1 MMRFELQIA
10 LRFLREGRAQSALIV
25 GGVMV
30 GVAVVV
36 FISALVTGLQSNTI
50 RRTLGAQAHIVAKP
64 VDPVAREQIIAGNT
78 GDADVA
84 TVAIVQTAPRKIRSI
99 DNWQQIMAAF
109 EAVPA
114 VVAASPM
121 ASGPAIALRGEGR
134 NAVTVFGIDL
144 ARYDQIVDLRD
155 KLAAG
160 TLRLEPGEVLI
171 GAELAR
177 DLGADV
183 GDRITVTDGSPGSA
197 GERFQIVGLIDPGNR
212 DLSRRTVYLP
222 LHVAQNFLG
231 LPGGV
236 TSIDLRVQDVFAADT
251 VATRVA
257 RVAPLTVES
266 WMQTNSQLLSAL
278 NAQTMATGM
287 IRVFVSI
294 VVMLGIASVLVVA
307 VVQKTREIGILR
319 AMGASRGQM
328 LRVFLLQGGLVGL
341 FGSLLGTVL
350 SALLITGFGTFVRG
364 ADGNPLFPITLTGP
378 LLAYACVTATV
389 CGMLAAIAP
398 ARRAARLDPAQAMRA

>member
-1 MMRFELQIA
+1 MRFELQIA

-64 VDPVAREQIIAGNT
+64 VEPVARAQLNAGDT
-78 GDADVA
+78 SVA
-84 TVAIVQTAPRKIRSI
+84 VVQTAPRKIRSI
-99 DNWQQIMAAF
+99 DNWQQVMAAY
-109 EAVPA
+109 ESVPG

-121 ASGPAIALRGEGR
+121 ASGAAIAIRGEGR

-144 ARYDQIVDLRD
+144 PRYDRIVDLRD
-155 KLAAG
+155 KLVAG
-160 TLRLEPGEVLI
+160 NLRLEPGDVLV
-171 GAELAR
+171 GSELAR
-177 DLGADV
+177 DLGASV
-183 GDRITVTDGSPGSA
+183 GDRITISDGTGTSA
-197 GERFQIVGLIDPGNR
+197 GERFQIAGTIDPGNR
-212 DLSRRTVYLP
+212 DLSRRAVYLP

-236 TSIDLRVQDVFAADT
+236 TSIDLRVQDVFGAEQ

-257 RVAPLTVES
+257 RVTPLLVES
-266 WMQTNSQLLSAL
+266 WMTTNSQLLSAL
-278 NAQTMATGM
+278 DAQTMATGM

-328 LRVFLLQGGLVGL
+328 MRVFLVQGSLVGL
-341 FGSLLGTVL
+341 IGSMLGAGL
-350 SALLITGFGTFVRG
+350 SAVLIFGFSTLVKG
-364 ADGNPLFPITLTGP
+364 ADGNPLFPIVLTAP
-378 LLAYACVTATV
+378 LLLYACVTATV
-389 CGMLAAIAP
+389 CGMFAAIAP
-398 ARRAARLDPAQAMRA
+398 ARRAARLDPALAMRA

>member
-1 MMRFELQIA
+1 MRFELQIA

-64 VDPVAREQIIAGNT
+64 VEPVARAQLNAGDT
-78 GDADVA
+78 SVA
-84 TVAIVQTAPRKIRSI
+84 VVQTAPRKIRSI
-99 DNWQQIMAAF
+99 DNWQQVMSAY
-109 EAVPA
+109 ESVPG

-121 ASGPAIALRGEGR
+121 ASGAAIAIRGEGR

-144 ARYDQIVDLRD
+144 PRYDRIVDLRD
-155 KLAAG
+155 KLVAG
-160 TLRLEPGEVLI
+160 NLRLEPGDVLV
-171 GAELAR
+171 GSELAR
-177 DLGADV
+177 DLGASV
-183 GDRITVTDGSPGSA
+183 GDRITISDGTGTSA
-197 GERFQIVGLIDPGNR
+197 GERFQIAGTIDPGNR
-212 DLSRRTVYLP
+212 DLSRRAVYLP

-236 TSIDLRVQDVFAADT
+236 TSIDLRVQDVFGAEQ

-257 RVAPLTVES
+257 RVTPLLVES
-266 WMQTNSQLLSAL
+266 WMTTNSQLLSAL
-278 NAQTMATGM
+278 DAQTMATGM

-328 LRVFLLQGGLVGL
+328 MRVFLVQGSLVGL
-341 FGSLLGTVL
+341 IGSMLGAGL
-350 SALLITGFGTFVRG
+350 SAVLIFGFSTLVKG
-364 ADGNPLFPITLTGP
+364 ADGNPLFPIVLTAP
-378 LLAYACVTATV
+378 LLLYACVTATV
-389 CGMLAAIAP
+389 CGMFAAIAP
-398 ARRAARLDPAQAMRA
+398 ARRAARLDPALAMRA

>member
-1 MMRFELQIA
+1 MRFELQIA
-10 LRFLREGRAQSALIV
+10 LRFLREGRAQSVLIV

-64 VDPVAREQIIAGNT
+64 IEPVARPQLNT
-78 GDADVA
+78 GDTGVA
-84 TVAIVQTAPRKIRSI
+84 VMQTAPRKIRSI
-99 DNWQQIMAAF
+99 DNWQQVMTAY
-109 EAVPA
+109 EAVPG
-114 VVAASPM
+114 VVAVSPM
-121 ASGPAIALRGEGR
+121 ASGAAIAIRGEGR

-144 ARYDQIVDLRD
+144 PRYDRIVELRD
-155 KLAAG
+155 KLATG
-160 TLRLEPGEVLI
+160 NLRLEPGDVLV
-171 GAELAR
+171 GVELAR
-177 DLGADV
+177 DLGASV
-183 GDRITVTDGSPGSA
+183 GDRITISDGTGASS
-197 GERFQIVGLIDPGNR
+197 GERFQIAGTIDPGNR
-212 DLSRRTVYLP
+212 DLSRRAVYLP

-236 TSIDLRVQDVFAADT
+236 TSIDLRVQDVFDAEK

-257 RVAPLTVES
+257 RVTPLTVES
-266 WMQTNSQLLSAL
+266 WMVTNSQLLSAL
-278 NAQTMATGM
+278 DAQTMATGM

-328 LRVFLLQGGLVGL
+328 MRVFLVQGALVGL
-341 FGSLLGTVL
+341 IGSMLGALL
-350 SALLITGFGTFVRG
+350 SALLILGFGALVRG
-364 ADGNPLFPITLTGP
+364 ADGNPLFPITLTAP
-378 LLAYACVTATV
+378 LLLYACVTATV
-389 CGMLAAIAP
+389 CGMFAAIAP
-398 ARRAARLDPAQAMRA
+398 ARRAARLDPAMAMRA

>member
-36 FISALVTGLQSNTI
+36 FISALVAGLQSNTI

-64 VDPVAREQIIAGNT
+64 IEPMARVQIDA
-78 GDADVA
+78 GDAGIA
-84 TVAIVQTAPRKIRSI
+84 RVQTAPRKVRSI
-99 DNWQQIMAAF
+99 DNWQQVMAAF
-109 EAVPA
+109 EAVPG

-134 NAVTVFGIDL
+134 NAVTLFGVDL
-144 ARYDQIVDLRD
+144 ARYDRIVDLRD
-155 KLAAG
+155 KLTSG
-160 TLRLEPGEVLI
+160 TLRLEPGDVLV

-183 GDRITVTDGSPGSA
+183 GERITLTDGTANST
-197 GERFQIVGLIDPGNR
+197 GERFQIVGMIDPGNR
-212 DLSRRTVYLP
+212 DLSRRSVYLP

-231 LPGGV
+231 VPGGV
-236 TSIDLRVQDVFAADT
+236 TSIDLRVRDVFAADA
-251 VATRVA
+251 VAARVA

-266 WMQTNSQLLSAL
+266 WMLTNNQLLSAL
-278 NAQTMATGM
+278 NAQSMATGM

-341 FGSLLGTVL
+341 LGSVLGALL
-350 SALLITGFGTFVRG
+350 SAVLIFGFSHFVHG
-364 ADGNPLFPITLTGP
+364 ADGNPLFPIALTLP
-378 LLAYACVTATV
+378 LLGYACITATL

-398 ARRAARLDPAQAMRA
+398 ARRAARLDPARAMRA

>member
-1 MMRFELQIA
+1 MSFELQIA

-64 VDPVAREQIIAGNT
+64 VDPVARAQLNA
-78 GDADVA
+78 GDASIAV
-84 TVAIVQTAPRKIRSI
+84 VQAAPRKIRSI
-99 DNWQQIMAAF
+99 DNWQQVMSAY
-109 EAVPA
+109 ESVPG

-121 ASGPAIALRGEGR
+121 ASGAAIAIRGEAR

-144 ARYDQIVDLRD
+144 PRYDRIVDLRD
-155 KLAAG
+155 KLVAG
-160 TLRLEPGEVLI
+160 NLRLEPGDVLV
-171 GAELAR
+171 GGELAR
-177 DLGADV
+177 DLGAGV
-183 GDRITVTDGSPGSA
+183 GDRITISDGTGTSA
-197 GERFQIVGLIDPGNR
+197 GERFQIAGTIDPGNR
-212 DLSRRTVYLP
+212 DLSRRAVYLP

-236 TSIDLRVQDVFAADT
+236 TSIDLRVQDVFGAEQ

-257 RVAPLTVES
+257 RVTPLTVES
-266 WMQTNSQLLSAL
+266 WMVTNSQLLSAL
-278 NAQTMATGM
+278 DAQTMATGM

-328 LRVFLLQGGLVGL
+328 MRVFLVQGALVGL
-341 FGSLLGTVL
+341 IGSMLGAVL
-350 SALLITGFGTFVRG
+350 SAVLVLGFSTLVRG
-364 ADGNPLFPITLTGP
+364 ADGNPLFPIVLTMP
-378 LLAYACVTATV
+378 LLLYACVTATV
-389 CGMLAAIAP
+389 CGMFAAIAP
-398 ARRAARLDPAQAMRA
+398 ARRAARLDPALAMRA

>member
-1 MMRFELQIA
+1 MRFELQIA

-64 VDPVAREQIIAGNT
+64 VEPVARAQLNAGDT
-78 GDADVA
+78 SVA
-84 TVAIVQTAPRKIRSI
+84 VVQTAPRKIRSI
-99 DNWQQIMAAF
+99 DNWQQVMSAY
-109 EAVPA
+109 ESVPG

-121 ASGPAIALRGEGR
+121 ASGAAIAIRGEGR

-144 ARYDQIVDLRD
+144 PRYDRIVDLRD
-155 KLAAG
+155 KLVAG
-160 TLRLEPGEVLI
+160 NLLLEPGDVLV
-171 GAELAR
+171 GSELAR
-177 DLGADV
+177 DLGASV
-183 GDRITVTDGSPGSA
+183 GDRITISDGTGSSA
-197 GERFQIVGLIDPGNR
+197 GERFQIAGTIDPGNR
-212 DLSRRTVYLP
+212 DLSRRAVYLP

-236 TSIDLRVQDVFAADT
+236 TSIDLRVQDVFGAEQ

-257 RVAPLTVES
+257 RVTPLLVES
-266 WMQTNSQLLSAL
+266 WMTTNSQLLSAL
-278 NAQTMATGM
+278 DAQTMATGM

-328 LRVFLLQGGLVGL
+328 MRVFLVQGSLVGL
-341 FGSLLGTVL
+341 IGSVLGAVL
-350 SALLITGFGTFVRG
+350 SAVLIFGFSTLVKG
-364 ADGNPLFPITLTGP
+364 ADGNPLFPIVLTAP
-378 LLAYACVTATV
+378 LLLYACVTATA

-398 ARRAARLDPAQAMRA
+398 ARRAARLDPALAMRA

>member
-1 MMRFELQIA
+1 MRFELQIA

-36 FISALVTGLQSNTI
+36 FISALVAGLQSNTI

-64 VDPVAREQIIAGNT
+64 VEPVARVQIDG
-78 GDADVA
+78 GDASIAV
-84 TVAIVQTAPRKIRSI
+84 VQTAPRKIRSI
-99 DNWQQIMAAF
+99 DNWQQVMAAF
-109 EAVPA
+109 EAVPG
-114 VVAASPM
+114 VAATSPM

-134 NAVTVFGIDL
+134 NAVTVFGVDL
-144 ARYDQIVDLRD
+144 ARYDRIVDLRD
-155 KLAAG
+155 KLVAG
-160 TLRLEPGEVLI
+160 SLRLEPGDVLV
-171 GAELAR
+171 GAELAH

-183 GDRITVTDGSPGSA
+183 GDRITITDGTGSGS
-197 GERFQIVGLIDPGNR
+197 GERFLIVGMIDPGNR
-212 DLSRRTVYLP
+212 DLSRRSVYLP

-236 TSIDLRVQDVFAADT
+236 TSIDLRVQDVFAADA
-251 VATRVA
+251 VAARVA

-266 WMQTNSQLLSAL
+266 WMQTNNQLLSAL

-287 IRVFVSI
+287 IRIFVSI

-341 FGSLLGTVL
+341 FGSMLGAGL
-350 SALLITGFGTFVRG
+350 SAALIFGFSNFVRG

-378 LLAYACVTATV
+378 LLAYACVTATL

-398 ARRAARLDPAQAMRA
+398 ARRAARLDPALAMRA

>member
-64 VDPVAREQIIAGNT
+64 VEPAARVQIDAGEASIAL
-78 GDADVA
+78 
-84 TVAIVQTAPRKIRSI
+84 VQTAPRKIRSI
-99 DNWQQIMAAF
+99 DNWQQVMTAF
-109 EAVPA
+109 EAVPG

-134 NAVTVFGIDL
+134 NAVTVFGVDL
-144 ARYDQIVDLRD
+144 ARYDRIVDLRD
-155 KLAAG
+155 KLTAG
-160 TLRLEPGEVLI
+160 TLRLEPGEVLV
-171 GAELAR
+171 GTELAR
-177 DLGADV
+177 DLGADI
-183 GDRITVTDGSPGSA
+183 GDRITITDGTAGSA
-197 GERFQIVGLIDPGNR
+197 GERFQIVGMIDPGNR
-212 DLSRRTVYLP
+212 DLSRRSVYLP

-236 TSIDLRVQDVFAADT
+236 TSIDLRVQDVFAANT
-251 VATRVA
+251 VADRVA

-266 WMQTNSQLLSAL
+266 WMLTNNQLLSAL

-287 IRVFVSI
+287 IRIFVSI

-341 FGSLLGTVL
+341 FGSMLGAGL
-350 SALLITGFGTFVRG
+350 SAVLIFGFSHFVRG
-364 ADGNPLFPITLTGP
+364 ADGNPLFPIELTGP
-378 LLAYACVTATV
+378 LLVYACVTATL

-398 ARRAARLDPAQAMRA
+398 ARRAARLDPALAMRA